1 MLPAGYEEQ
10 SQPYYSAMLHNDGQY
25 TVLDPHKVYEG
36 TYEEIYE
43 EHIASTP
50 IPAGT
55 PLGKGQVSTTSGG
68 DEKAN
73 NLSANRIP
81 LFMDPEQ
88 TLSLGVFTA
97 FVAVPL
103 NDQSVP
109 GCGQIGVLPGV
120 SMRPCRTLCSSRAAA
135 DALWTVSGS
144 SRHGKV
150 LPPPAR

>member
-1 MLPAGYEEQ
+1 
-10 SQPYYSAMLHNDGQY
+10 MLHNDGQY

-109 GCGQIGVLPGV
+109 GSGQIGVLPGV
-120 SMRPCRTLCSSRAAA
+120 SMRRPAPPPALPNPAA

>member
-97 FVAVPL
+97 FVAVPAML
-103 NDQSVP
+103 CAAFSP
-109 GCGQIGVLPGV
+109 AF
-120 SMRPCRTLCSSRAAA
+120 CRA
-135 DALWTVSGS
+135 DVTSPAIS
-144 SRHGKV
+144 
-150 LPPPAR
+150 PPI

>member
-1 MLPAGYEEQ
+1 
-10 SQPYYSAMLHNDGQY
+10 MLHNDGQY

-120 SMRPCRTLCSSRAAA
+120 SMRPAEPSERLELQLTRYGRSQGHHAMEKFFRHQRDNGGVLGPEGA
-135 DALWTVSGS
+135 DWPRL
-144 SRHGKV
+144 
-150 LPPPAR
+150 